1 MKWVISAALAG
12 LLCMAGPRAMAEPAG
27 SFDIEF
33 KRVEFPVGTPN
44 RLQAGVA
51 AESLLDEEELGVLW
65 ELRAALVERHF
76 LGATV
81 TGYADAHECSDGE
94 CRELSLRRAALVLD
108 WLQTHGVPSAQL
120 RGPASESTDFPL
132 NPGDTAEDRARNRR
146 VQLLPF
152 VVPGTLPGGPDA

>member
-1 MKWVISAALAG
+1 MKWVMLAALASLVG
-12 LLCMAGPRAMAEPAG
+12 LAGSQATAEPTG

-51 AESLLDEEELGVLW
+51 AESLLDDEKVGVLW
-65 ELRAALVERHF
+65 ELRAALLERHF

-94 CRELSLRRAALVLD
+94 CRELSLRRAALVLG
-108 WLQTHGVPSAQL
+108 WLQAHGVPSAQL
-120 RGPASESTDFPL
+120 RGPASESIDFPL
-132 NPGDTAEDRARNRR
+132 NPGDTEEDRARNRR

-152 VVPGTLPGGPDA
+152 VVPGTLPGGPGA